1 MEIKEDTTMTTIELL
16 KEVQRVQLE
25 CMIHQLPIH
34 ITINIMPEFSQIGIA
49 IQKSDHEVL
58 WNEIATDHPLR
69 SSRTEIIFKEFE
81 SVISEYTAAKQAG

>member
-1 MEIKEDTTMTTIELL
+1 MEIKENMTMTTIELL
-16 KEVQRVQLE
+16 KEVQQAQLE
-25 CMIHQLPIH
+25 CMIRRLPVH
-34 ITINIMPEFSQIGIA
+34 ITINVMPEFCQVGIT

-69 SSRTEIIFKEFE
+69 RSQTENILKEFE